1 MVKYSIIAI
10 LTIVLKPNPNIDPVK
25 WSGHGSDGLTRVNL
39 KKTYVYSSEKSV
51 SVEKESLR
59 FYNHVNTYTYSCKS
73 IKQNWWALTEA
84 EAEAEAE
91 ANEQGHQIQ
100 LKQNSNKNNSKLVSI
115 NRSRSKRI
123 GTTKGRSNNN

>member
-84 EAEAEAE
+84 ETEAE

-115 NRSRSKRI
+115 NRSRSKRT

>member
-51 SVEKESLR
+51 SVEKKSLR

-73 IKQNWWALTEA
+73 IKQNWWALT

-115 NRSRSKRI
+115 NRSRSKRT

>member
-84 EAEAEAE
+84 EAEAEA
-91 ANEQGHQIQ
+91 NEQGHQIQ

-115 NRSRSKRI
+115 NRSRSKRT